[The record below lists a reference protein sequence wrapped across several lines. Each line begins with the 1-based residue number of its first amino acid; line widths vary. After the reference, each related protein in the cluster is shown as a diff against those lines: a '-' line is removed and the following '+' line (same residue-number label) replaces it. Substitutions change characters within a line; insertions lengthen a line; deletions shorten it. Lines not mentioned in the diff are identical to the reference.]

1 MENDARYIFCIMG
14 EYAQYPK
21 TYYIADDVIYFVD
34 NICKEDALN
43 DFDKIIPNAAALMYD
58 TTKLDFEN
66 HGTNVGF
73 DGDDIFMYK
82 KIDDEWH
89 RIWHVGDYHNSDAV
103 DLVTGLFKGYG
114 SLYAADSTATA
125 CIKDTSKEDINASKE
140 GAGTHGNAFNRL
152 IEKLRNFFTKN

>member
-1 MENDARYIFCIMG
+1 MENDVRYIFCIMG

-103 DLVTGLFKGYG
+103 DLVTDYLRV
-114 SLYAADSTATA
+114 TEA
-125 CIKDTSKEDINASKE
+125 CMQQTVPLRHVLKI
-140 GAGTHGNAFNRL
+140 RL
-152 IEKLRNFFTKN
+152 KKT